1 MSGTRLEFLIV
12 DPQNDFCDPKGTLYV
27 PGAREDSLRL
37 SDTIKRLRDKVSHI
51 SVTLDTH
58 RLIDIAHPIFWV
70 DHEGRHPAPFTLIT
84 KDDLKK
90 GLWRTSLPD
99 HMDRAVRYVDELA
112 KNDRYVLCI
121 WPPHCLIGSWGH
133 CVTKPV
139 YDALLE
145 WENNFSL
152 VDYTLKGLNM
162 WTEHYSALKADV
174 EDPEDPATGLNE
186 KLIKRLHEADII
198 AISGQALSH
207 CVANSVRDLADNW
220 DEEDI
225 KKLVL
230 LTDTTSS
237 VKGFEKLG
245 EDFVREMTGRGMQ
258 VCTSDDFGRNF

>member
-12 DPQNDFCDPKGTLYV
+12 DPQNDFCDPKGALYV
-27 PGAREDSLRL
+27 PGAREDSIRL
-37 SDTIKRLRDKVSHI
+37 ADTIKRLRDKISHI

-58 RLIDIAHPIFWV
+58 RLIDIAHPIFWMNT
-70 DHEGRHPAPFTLIT
+70 EGRHPDPYTLIR
-84 KDDLKK
+84 KEDLKK
-90 GLWRTSLPD
+90 GLWHTTVPD
-99 HMDRAVRYVDELA
+99 HMERAVRYVEELG
-112 KNDRYVLCI
+112 KNNRYVLCI

-133 CVTKPV
+133 GVTKPV

-174 EDPEDPATGLNE
+174 EDPEDPATGLNK

-207 CVANSVRDLADNW
+207 CVANSVRDLADNSK
-220 DEEDI
+220 EEDI

-245 EDFVREMTGRGMQ
+245 EDFVREMTVRGMQ
-258 VCTSDDFGRNF
+258 VSTSDDFGRNF

>member
-37 SDTIKRLRDKVSHI
+37 SDTIKRLRDKISHI

-58 RLIDIAHPIFWV
+58 RLIDIAHPLFWM
-70 DHEGRHPAPFTLIT
+70 DPDGRHPDPYTLIT
-84 KDDLKK
+84 KEDIKK
-90 GLWRTSLPD
+90 GLWHTTVPD
-99 HMDRAVRYVDELA
+99 HMERAARYVKELG
-112 KNDRYVLCI
+112 KNNRYVLCV

-133 CVTKPV
+133 SVTKPV

-145 WENNFSL
+145 WEKNFSL
-152 VDYTLKGLNM
+152 VDYTLKGLNI

-186 KLIKRLHEADII
+186 KLIKRLREADII

-207 CVANSVRDLADNW
+207 CVANSVRDLADNSK
-220 DEEDI
+220 EEDI

-245 EDFVREMTGRGMQ
+245 EDFVHEMTGRGMQ
-258 VCTSDDFGRNF
+258 VCTSDEFGRNF

>member
-12 DPQNDFCDPKGTLYV
+12 DPQNDFCDPKGALCV
-27 PGAREDSLRL
+27 PGAWEDSLRL
-37 SDTIKRLRDKVSHI
+37 AYTIKRLRDRISHI

-70 DHEGRHPAPFTLIT
+70 DNEGRHPAPFTLIT
-84 KDDLKK
+84 KEDLKK
-90 GLWRTSLPD
+90 GLWRTTLPD

-139 YDALLE
+139 CDALLE
-145 WENNFSL
+145 WEKNFSF

-174 EDPEDPATGLNE
+174 EDPEDPATWLNK
-186 KLIKRLHEADII
+186 KLIKRLREADII

-207 CVANSVRDLADNW
+207 CVANSVRDLADNSK
-220 DEEDI
+220 EEDI

-258 VCTSDDFGRNF
+258 VCTSDEFGRNF

>member
-1 MSGTRLEFLIV
+1 MSGKRLEFLIV
-12 DPQNDFCDPKGTLYV
+12 DPQNDFCDPNGALYV
-27 PGAREDSLRL
+27 PGAEEDSKRL
-37 SDTIKRLRDKVSHI
+37 AETIKRLRNKISHI
-51 SVTLDTH
+51 NVTLDTH

-70 DHEGRHPAPFTLIT
+70 DSKGRHPEPFTLIT
-84 KDDLKK
+84 RDDLKK
-90 GLWRTSLPD
+90 GLWRTTVPG
-99 HMDRAVRYVDELA
+99 HMERASHYVDELA
-112 KNDRYVLCI
+112 KNNRYMLCI

-174 EDPEDPATGLNE
+174 EDPEDPSTGLNE
-186 KLIKRLHEADII
+186 KLIRRLREADII

-207 CVANSVRDLADNW
+207 CVANSVRDLADNAA
-220 DEEDI
+220 DEDI
-225 KKLVL
+225 RKLVL
-230 LTDTTSS
+230 LIDTTSS

-245 EDFVREMTGRGMQ
+245 EGFVRKMTARGMQ
-258 VCTSDDFGRNF
+258 VCRSDEFGRDL

>member
-1 MSGTRLEFLIV
+1 MSGKRLEFLIV
-12 DPQNDFCDPKGTLYV
+12 DPQNDFCDPRGALYV
-27 PGAREDSLRL
+27 PGAQEDSKILAE
-37 SDTIKRLRDKVSHI
+37 TIKRLREKISHI

-70 DHEGRHPAPFTLIT
+70 DNEGRHPAPFTLIT
-84 KDDLKK
+84 KDDLNK
-90 GLWRTSLPD
+90 GLWTTTVPD
-99 HMDRAVRYVDELA
+99 HMDRAARYVNELA

-133 CVTKPV
+133 SVTKPV
-139 YDALLE
+139 YDALIE
-145 WENNFSL
+145 WEENFSL
-152 VDYTLKGLNM
+152 VDYTSKGLNI

-186 KLIKRLHEADII
+186 KLIKRLREADII

-207 CVANSVRDLADNW
+207 CVANSVRDLADNSK
-220 DEEDI
+220 EEDI

-230 LTDTTSS
+230 LIDTTSS

-258 VCTSDDFGRNF
+258 VCTADKFGRDI